1 MNTYAEP
8 SDPSGRV
15 DKLTRAL
22 ERGESGSAAV
32 CGAPQSEGG
41 RSVDRLQHVR
51 LVSSGLQPDAVAGC
65 GESRLLTGAAG
76 DRLGVHRTFAA
87 DHHGHRRVKPAACKH
102 QMHFDL

>member
-8 SDPSGRV
+8 SDRSGRV

-41 RSVDRLQHVR
+41 RNVDRLQHVR
-51 LVSSGLQPDAVAGC
+51 LVSSGLGQLARRATVAC
-65 GESRLLTGAAG
+65 SMVLSLAAASPAAYSQEQAATGAESTERSLQTITVTG
-76 DRLGVHRTFAA
+76 G
-87 DHHGHRRVKPAACKH
+87 
-102 QMHFDL
+102 

>member
-8 SDPSGRV
+8 SDRSGRV

-41 RSVDRLQHVR
+41 RNVDRLQHAR
-51 LVSSGLQPDAVAGC
+51 LVSSGLGHLARRATAGGC
-65 GESRLLTGAAG
+65 LLLLAAAASAAAYSQEQAATGAESTEQSLQTITVTG
-76 DRLGVHRTFAA
+76 G
-87 DHHGHRRVKPAACKH
+87 
-102 QMHFDL
+102 

>member
-8 SDPSGRV
+8 SDRSGRV

-41 RSVDRLQHVR
+41 RNVDRLQHVR
-51 LVSSGLQPDAVAGC
+51 LGSQEQAA
-65 GESRLLTGAAG
+65 TGAESTEQSLQTITVTG
-76 DRLGVHRTFAA
+76 G
-87 DHHGHRRVKPAACKH
+87 
-102 QMHFDL
+102 